1 MFYSARPEIQRRNRE
16 IPNLQFVFDLYISF
30 LQCYSIRHRHYCLR
44 RCKGKHNKINQ
55 KLLLYTS
62 FSQTT
67 DYKRD
72 TKKKC
77 TFFVFAFI
85 KNPSFINVLSKL
97 INDNLSVGIAET
109 KTG

>member
-1 MFYSARPEIQRRNRE
+1 M
-16 IPNLQFVFDLYISF
+16 
-30 LQCYSIRHRHYCLR
+30 
-44 RCKGKHNKINQ
+44 
-55 KLLLYTS
+55 YTS

-97 INDNLSVGIAET
+97 INDNLAVEEWIRGRR
-109 KTG
+109 G